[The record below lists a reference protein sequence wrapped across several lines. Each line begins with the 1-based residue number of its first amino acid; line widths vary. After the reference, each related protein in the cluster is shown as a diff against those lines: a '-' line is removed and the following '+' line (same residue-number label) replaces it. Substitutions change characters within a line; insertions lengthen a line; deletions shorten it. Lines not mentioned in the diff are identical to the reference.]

1 MAGMDDGSLVG
12 FVRGIIGRQKAAKIE
27 DAQRNYMNDPQA
39 AIAAVNEVHG
49 GGPEAAY
56 NLQQRY
62 KQDQASDQATQ
73 LAAQQRYLGS
83 VRNMATMLST
93 AHKQGQD
100 IGAAFDGLM
109 PTLKKGFGM
118 TDEDI
123 ANYRAQFTANPELAD
138 ALRADAD
145 AKLMNLTPGAEAFD
159 PNSGSVVHRNPAAPK
174 VVQVPRGDGG
184 RDVFVQD
191 PNTGEFVTPGAGGG
205 FAPGNGGMP
214 SGPLDVDAVAP
225 HVIAQESGGDYTALN
240 NDTGA
245 MGAYQLMPATAK
257 SLADRMGVP
266 WNPGLMT
273 SNTAQGRQYQD
284 ILGRAAVAEAAKA
297 SGGDP
302 EVFGQYYHGGSDRN
316 KWGPKTKQYGS
327 EMAARITGSG
337 GMTPIYSSAGKSPKG
352 GRMATAADKQTL
364 GLDADTPYW
373 IDDTGKPNKV
383 GERPMGGQRKLGNA
397 TPGMVTDYYDTVKGM
412 KAEAERL
419 LNSPD
424 LDRAVGPIQGRF
436 AGLYDKRAS
445 GFQTALG
452 SLGAR
457 LLVQTL
463 SKLKQLSST
472 GASGFGNFSNK
483 EGDVLREQ
491 QGTLDVHS
499 SEDEIRRSLRNIVNW
514 SDDQLGAMPDF
525 GKVPKEA
532 VRDLRQNPKS
542 RSQFDEVFGPGM
554 ADFYLGS
561 AKK

>member
-27 DAQRNYMNDPQA
+27 DAQRNYLNDPQA
-39 AIAAVNEVHG
+39 AIAAVNEVRG

-56 NLQQRY
+56 ALKQRNMA
-62 KQDQASDQATQ
+62 DQAQQTQTQ

-83 VRNMATMLST
+83 VRNMAAMLST

-100 IGAAFDGLM
+100 IGTAFDGM
-109 PTLKKGFGM
+109 TPTLKNGFGM
-118 TDEDI
+118 SDEDI
-123 ANYRAQFTANPELAD
+123 ANYRAQFVANPALAD
-138 ALRADAD
+138 TLRADAD

-159 PNSGSVVHRNPAAPK
+159 PNSGAVVHRNPAAPK

-191 PNTGEFVTPGAGGG
+191 PNTGEFV
-205 FAPGNGGMP
+205 APGSSPAMGGAPGVRAPME
-214 SGPLDVDAVAP
+214 LEAVVP
-225 HVIAQESGGDYTALN
+225 HVVQQESGGDYTARN
-240 NDTGA
+240 TETGA
-245 MGAYQLMPATAK
+245 LGAYQLMPATAK
-257 SLADRMGVP
+257 SLAQRMGVP
-266 WNPGLMT
+266 WNEGLMT

-284 ILGRAAVAEAAKA
+284 ILGRAAVAEALNA

-302 EVFGQYYHGGSDRN
+302 NVFGQYYHGGSDRS
-316 KWGPKTKQYGS
+316 KWGPRTKQYGS

-337 GMTPIYSSAGKSPKG
+337 GMTPVYSSVGKPAKG
-352 GRMATAADKQTL
+352 GRMATAQDKQTL

-383 GERPMGGQRKLGNA
+383 GERPMGSQKKLGTA
-397 TPGMVTDYYDTVKGM
+397 TPGMVTDYYETVKGM
-412 KAEAERL
+412 RNEAERL
-419 LNSPD
+419 LNSAD

-445 GFQTALG
+445 GFQTALQ
-452 SLGAR
+452 SLGSR

-483 EGDVLREQ
+483 EGDTLREQ
-491 QGTLDVHS
+491 QGTLDVSS
-499 SEDEIRRSLRNIVNW
+499 SEDEIRRTLRSIVNW

-525 GKVPKEA
+525 GKIPKAA

-542 RSQFDEVFGPGM
+542 RAQFDEVFGAGM